1 MSLADLKKKQ
11 LKINVKKLSIED
23 FIDDAQAY
31 ALGKSIIGQKSVK
44 KKLDRAKAN
53 RTARARAKH
62 ATFSLSEDCIAQ
74 LSELAHQTGINK
86 SKLIRILIDK
96 ANSQDDLSGLVDTE
110 SKD

>member
-11 LKINVKKLSIED
+11 LKIKVKKLSIED

-53 RTARARAKH
+53 RTGRAKH

-96 ANSQDDLSGLVDTE
+96 ANSQDALSGLVDTE